1 MAQRLMLQSALE
13 AILGSRNV
21 YFQPPSGF
29 QMQYPCIVYTL
40 DNDFV
45 ARADNKIFHRRL
57 RYSVTSIDWNPE
69 SATPDKLVEL
79 PYSSFE
85 RSFVADGLNHQVFNI
100 YH

>member
-1 MAQRLMLQSALE
+1 MAQRQLLQSTLE
-13 AILGSRNV
+13 SILGSRNV

-45 ARADNKIFHRRL
+45 ARANNKLYHRML
-57 RYSVTSIDWNPE
+57 RYSVTSIDRNPE
-69 SATPDKLVEL
+69 STTPDKLVML

-85 RSFVADGLNHQVFNI
+85 RSFVADGLNHQVFNV

>member
-1 MAQRLMLQSALE
+1 MAQRLILQSALE

-45 ARADNKIFHRRL
+45 ARADNKIYHGMAQVSGKSMKLSGCVAGGLICKTQTWTRL
-57 RYSVTSIDWNPE
+57 
-69 SATPDKLVEL
+69 K
-79 PYSSFE
+79 
-85 RSFVADGLNHQVFNI
+85 
-100 YH
+100 